1 MSTTGS
7 SFVRRLVGAAALRAG
22 IYEEV
27 EADRRATGQALLVVL
42 LAGTAAAVGSGG
54 LAAGVLTQL
63 GAHVGASLAAWTL
76 WAFLTYQIGA
86 RLFPESQTRADV
98 GELLRTLGFA
108 AAPGSLLVFGAIPGF
123 TLPVFAL
130 ATSWMLLAM
139 IVAVRQALDYS
150 STGRAVAVCV
160 LGYVLTLGFLVL
172 FGFFF
177 GPRVF

>member
-1 MSTTGS
+1 VSTGS
-7 SFVRRLVGAAALRAG
+7 SFVRRMVGAAALRAG

-27 EADRRATGQALLVVL
+27 EADRRATGQALVVVL
-42 LAGTAAAVGSGG
+42 LSGAAAAVGSGG
-54 LAAGVLTQL
+54 LAAGALADLVTH
-63 GAHVGASLAAWTL
+63 GAVSLAAWVV
-76 WAFLTYQIGA
+76 WAVLTYQIGA
-86 RLFPESQTRADV
+86 RLFPESRTRADV

-108 AAPGSLLVFGAIPGF
+108 AAPGLLLVFGAIPGL
-123 TLPVFAL
+123 TVPVFGL
-130 ATSWMLLAM
+130 ATAWMLLAM

-160 LGYVLTLGFLVL
+160 LGYVLTFGFLVL